1 MYNSVYNKRMCYKW
15 TEEMPAVPG
24 ADSWKLTDDVCGLAG
39 LTKDVTEGF
48 FGKVGYNNI
57 NAWAFTENADGS
69 VVGVVQ
75 QTAFAHA
82 DPTKVSKVF
91 SGKVT
96 WMFGANGKI
105 DTVLI
110 YSQSTIQSLFMSAN
124 EVTVMTI
131 VDDFFAGKY
140 LDNYD
145 QYVNRQNTYTWSHV
159 LPNVPGFKQT
169 YTGTGL
175 CPFPTVMCAVSTAV
189 WYQCM
194 PMYPLHLLDHTCTVF
209 NLAGTRMSPCENAT
223 VCAQLCTSALAI
235 LVMMCA

>member
-96 WMFGANGKI
+96 WTFGANGKI

-110 YSQSTIQSLFMSAN
+110 NSQSTIQSLFMTAN

-145 QYVNRQNTYTWSHV
+145 QYVDKDNTYTWSHV

-194 PMYPLHLLDHTCTVF
+194 PMYPLHCSTT
-209 NLAGTRMSPCENAT
+209 
-223 VCAQLCTSALAI
+223 
-235 LVMMCA
+235 LVL